1 MSKSRLFLLQNWL
14 FTGFSCKFFTNLG
27 PITTMKPAQL
37 TQSISDTLSELRK
50 SERKVAD
57 FVLKNPLKVIHMR
70 IVDLAKEAAVSE
82 PTVVRFC
89 RAVGCEG
96 FQDFKLALAQQ
107 LASSPSYGQIA
118 VTDTDSTR
126 EYTHK
131 VFDSTVDTLL
141 KVRERLVLENL
152 DAAVAAIC
160 AAKRVEFYGFGASA
174 AVAFDGQHK
183 FFRLQITSSAYS
195 DPHLQNMSAS
205 SLQANDVVI
214 AISQSGRTQALL
226 DSMELVQQA
235 GGIVIGLAP
244 SNSPVARN
252 ATIPIEV
259 DAKEDIQIYTP
270 LSSRIAHLAVIDVL
284 AIGVAQKKGP
294 QLQEHLQQ
302 LQAGLSSLRSQ

>member
-1 MSKSRLFLLQNWL
+1 
-14 FTGFSCKFFTNLG
+14 
-27 PITTMKPAQL
+27 MKPAEL
-37 TQSISDTLSELRK
+37 TQTISDTLTDLRK

-57 FVLKNPLKVIHMR
+57 FVLNNLLQVIRMR
-70 IVDLAKEAAVSE
+70 IVDLAQEADVSE

-89 RAVGCEG
+89 RAVGCQG

-141 KVRERLVLENL
+141 KVRESLVMERL

-160 AAKRVEFYGFGASA
+160 AAQKVEFYGFGASA
-174 AVAFDGQHK
+174 AVAFDAQHK
-183 FFRLQITSSAYS
+183 FFRLQITSAAYS
-195 DPHLQNMSAS
+195 DPHLQNMSAT
-205 SLQANDVVI
+205 SLQPGDVVM

-226 DSMELVQQA
+226 DSMDLVKKA
-235 GGIVIGLAP
+235 GAIVIALAP
-244 SNSPVARN
+244 SGSPIARS
-252 ATIPIEV
+252 ASIAIEV
-259 DAKEDIQIYTP
+259 DAKEDFQIYTP

-284 AIGVAQKKGP
+284 TVG
-294 QLQEHLQQ
+294 
-302 LQAGLSSLRSQ
+302 

>member
-1 MSKSRLFLLQNWL
+1 
-14 FTGFSCKFFTNLG
+14 
-27 PITTMKPAQL
+27 MKPAQL
-37 TQSISDTLSELRK
+37 TQSINDALLELRK

-57 FVLKNPLKVIHMR
+57 FVLKNPLNVIHMR
-70 IVDLAKEAAVSE
+70 IVDLAKEAEVSE

-152 DAAVAAIC
+152 EAAVAAIC
-160 AAKRVEFYGFGASA
+160 NANRVEFYGFGASA
-174 AVAFDGQHK
+174 AVAFDAQHK

-195 DPHLQNMSAS
+195 DPHLQNMSAT
-205 SLQANDVVI
+205 SLQPDDVVI

-226 DSMELVQQA
+226 DSMELVKKA

-244 SNSPVARN
+244 SESPVIRSADI
-252 ATIPIEV
+252 AIEV
-259 DAKEDIQIYTP
+259 NAKEDIQIYTP

-294 QLQEHLQQ
+294 QLQQHLQQ
-302 LQAGLSSLRSQ
+302 LQAGLSSLRKN